1 MADAVTVTRLWPAN
15 LDQKSAVFVYNFT
28 NISDGTGET
37 NVKKVDI
44 ATLLNYF
51 GVKPDGLRIE
61 QMRWAIQGMTY
72 VKLGWDRTA
81 AQNTA
86 QLLPAGSGY
95 EDYRGQVSRA
105 GDGGAQDFT
114 KLGGKA
120 DPSAANADAKGSLM
134 LSTVGAVN
142 GGTYDITVWLR
153 AEPNQVAT

>member
-15 LDQKSAVFVYNFT
+15 LDQPSSVFVYNFT
-28 NISDGTGET
+28 NISDSTGES

-51 GVKPDGLRIE
+51 GVKPNGLRIE
-61 QMRWAIQGMTY
+61 QLRWAIQGMTY

-81 AQNTA
+81 GQNTA
-86 QLLPAGSGY
+86 QVLAASGY

-105 GDGGAQDFT
+105 GDGGVQDLT

-120 DPSAANADAKGSLM
+120 DPSQGNADAKGSLM

-142 GGTYDITVWLR
+142 GGSYDITVWLR
-153 AEPNQVAT
+153 AEPNQTAT

>member
-1 MADAVTVTRLWPAN
+1 MADAVTTSRLWPAN

-37 NVKKVDI
+37 AVKKVDI

-61 QMRWAIQGMTY
+61 QMRWNIQGMTY

-81 AQNTA
+81 GQNTA
-86 QLLPAGSGY
+86 QVLAGSGY

-120 DPSAANADAKGSLM
+120 DPSAGNADGKGSL
-134 LSTVGAVN
+134 LLTTVGQVS
-142 GGTYDITVWLR
+142 GGSYDLTVWLR
-153 AEPNQVAT
+153 AEPNTAAT